1 MQAHGIELTVTIQDK
16 VHVGHRLARMQIA
29 CNHLDES
36 FCLYPQLTR
45 VSLVE
50 TGDSRIDKLTPV
62 IADNAPKNRID
73 MIARKTDMAKPHHG
87 KVESLL

>member
-1 MQAHGIELTVTIQDK
+1 M
-16 VHVGHRLARMQIA
+16 
-29 CNHLDES
+29 
-36 FCLYPQLTR
+36 
-45 VSLVE
+45 VE
-50 TGDSRIDKLTPV
+50 TGDLRIDKLTPV